1 MHGVHLDGHD
11 AGRVTTVRPRRAD
24 TGEQAHGGVAASLLT
39 LQRAVGN
46 RAVTSM
52 LGGVHRMVQRCGPG
66 SDCGCSAEEK
76 AHAMAGAGD
85 QVHRSADHEHE
96 HDDLGE

>member
-1 MHGVHLDGHD
+1 MHGVQLDGHD
-11 AGRVTTVRPRRAD
+11 AVRAPAVRPRRAAA
-24 TGEQAHGGVAASLLT
+24 GEQAHGGAAASLLT

-46 RAVTSM
+46 RAVTSL

-66 SDCGCSAEEK
+66 SDCGCSPEEK
-76 AHAMAGAGD
+76 AHAMAGGGE
-85 QVHRSADHEHE
+85 QVQRSADHD